1 MKKIKQSQQ
10 SKKRVSTRSPTSCS
24 KSTPA
29 GSNEKWAVQFKLW
42 IEEKTEAKNVRER
55 LKAQEAAD
63 RLCPGSVC
71 QKTRDL
77 PLWEMEMLR
86 HESKRKQ
93 ESVENNQR
101 WAEESTN
108 SDPDRAKSFQVDLK
122 HAKRKA
128 AIYQQAYE
136 ATKVDAERLCPGK
149 TFTSATGIASLGRR
163 ETVTSINVFKEA
175 QKLAEKEI
183 DRYEESIL
191 NAEKML
197 KEYEE
202 SLARYGNQD

>member
-1 MKKIKQSQQ
+1 
-10 SKKRVSTRSPTSCS
+10 
-24 KSTPA
+24 
-29 GSNEKWAVQFKLW
+29 
-42 IEEKTEAKNVRER
+42 
-55 LKAQEAAD
+55 
-63 RLCPGSVC
+63 
-71 QKTRDL
+71 
-77 PLWEMEMLR
+77 MEMLR

-101 WAEESTN
+101 WAEESIN

-163 ETVTSINVFKEA
+163 ETVTSINVFKEVVA
-175 QKLAEKEI
+175 TIQEDLASEGLGW
-183 DRYEESIL
+183 ST
-191 NAEKML
+191 
-197 KEYEE
+197 
-202 SLARYGNQD
+202 ARRGCTGTKVGGEGNRPLRGVNSQC